1 MNLIWADWPA
11 PPTIKALCT
20 TREGGVSSAP
30 FDQLN
35 LGDHVGDDP
44 QAVIEN
50 RQLLLN
56 KVALVKPAQ
65 WLKQVHGV
73 DVVTARSDQQIRQ
86 ADACYTSESGVACVI
101 MTADCLPVLFTNRS
115 GSKVAAAHAGWRG
128 LADGVLEQTLL
139 QFDDPSEVM
148 VWMGPAI
155 GPEVFEVG
163 QEVYDRFVDD
173 LAPSRDA
180 FKPSPLHKERWMAD
194 IYQLARLRLN
204 RAGVCQIYGG
214 GLCTYTDSDQ
224 FFSYRRQAQT
234 GRMASLIWIEADE

>member
-11 PPTIKALCT
+11 PPNIKALCT
-20 TREGGVSSAP
+20 TRQGGVSSAP

-44 QAVIEN
+44 QAVLDN
-50 RQLLLN
+50 RQSLLN
-56 KVALVKPAQ
+56 SLSLVKPAQ

-73 DVVTARSDQQIRQ
+73 EVVEAYSDQQIRE
-86 ADACYTSESGVACVI
+86 ADACYTTEPGVACVI

-115 GSKVAAAHAGWRG
+115 GSKAAAAHAGWRG
-128 LADGVLEQTLL
+128 LAEGVLEQTLS

-155 GPEVFEVG
+155 GPDAFEVG

-173 LAPSRDA
+173 LAQSRDA
-180 FKPSPLHKERWMAD
+180 FKLSPSHHERWVAD

-204 RAGVCQIYGG
+204 RAGVRQIFGG
-214 GLCTYTDSDQ
+214 GLCTYTDSER

-234 GRMASLIWIEADE
+234 GRMASLIWIEDDE

>member
-11 PPTIKALCT
+11 PPKIKALCT
-20 TREGGVSSAP
+20 TRQGGVSSAP

-35 LGDHVGDDP
+35 LGDHVGDNP
-44 QAVIEN
+44 QAVLEN

-56 KVALVKPAQ
+56 SLSLVKPAQ

-73 DVVTARSDQQIRQ
+73 EVIEACTDQQIRE
-86 ADACYTSESGVACVI
+86 ADACYTTESGVACVI
-101 MTADCLPVLFTNRS
+101 MTADCLPVLFTDTA

-128 LADGVLEQTLL
+128 LADGVLERTLA
-139 QFDDPSEVM
+139 QFDDPSEVR

-155 GPEVFEVG
+155 GPNAFEVG

-173 LAPSRDA
+173 LAASRDA
-180 FKPSPLHKERWMAD
+180 FKPSPSHQDRWMAD

-204 RAGVCQIYGG
+204 RAGVRQISGG
-214 GLCTYTDSDQ
+214 GFCTYTDSDR

-234 GRMASLIWIEADE
+234 GRMASLIWIEDDQ

>member
-11 PPTIKALCT
+11 PPNIKALCT
-20 TREGGVSSAP
+20 TRQGGVSSAP

-44 QAVIEN
+44 QAVLDN
-50 RQLLLN
+50 RQSLLN
-56 KVALVKPAQ
+56 SLSLVKAAQ

-73 DVVTARSDQQIRQ
+73 EVVEAFPDQQIRQ
-86 ADACYTSESGVACVI
+86 ADACYTTEAGVACVI
-101 MTADCLPVLFTNRS
+101 MTADCLPVLFTDRS

-128 LADGVLEQTLL
+128 LAEGVLEQTLS

-155 GPEVFEVG
+155 GPDAFEVG

-173 LAPSRDA
+173 LAQSPDA
-180 FKPSPLHKERWMAD
+180 FKPSPSHNERWMAD
-194 IYQLARLRLN
+194 IYRLARLRLN
-204 RAGVCQIYGG
+204 RAGVRQIFGG
-214 GLCTYTDSDQ
+214 GLCTYTDSER

-234 GRMASLIWIEADE
+234 GRMASLIWMEANE

>member
-11 PPTIKALCT
+11 PPNIKALCT
-20 TREGGVSSAP
+20 TRQGGVSSAP

-44 QAVIEN
+44 QAVLDN
-50 RQLLLN
+50 RQSLLN
-56 KVALVKPAQ
+56 SLSLVKPAQ

-73 DVVTARSDQQIRQ
+73 EVVEAYSDQQIRQ
-86 ADACYTSESGVACVI
+86 ADACYTTEAGVACVI

-128 LADGVLEQTLL
+128 LAEGVLEQTLS

-155 GPEVFEVG
+155 GPDAFEVG

-173 LAPSRDA
+173 LAQSRDA
-180 FKPSPLHKERWMAD
+180 FKPSPSHNERWVAD

-204 RAGVCQIYGG
+204 RAGVRQIFGG
-214 GLCTYTDSDQ
+214 GLCTYTDSER

-234 GRMASLIWIEADE
+234 GRMASLIWMEANE

>member
-11 PPTIKALCT
+11 PPNIKALCT
-20 TREGGVSSAP
+20 TRQGGVSSAP

-44 QAVIEN
+44 QAVLDN
-50 RQLLLN
+50 RQSLLN
-56 KVALVKPAQ
+56 SLSLVKPAQ

-73 DVVTARSDQQIRQ
+73 EVVEAYSDQQIRE
-86 ADACYTSESGVACVI
+86 ADACYTTEPGVACVI

-128 LADGVLEQTLL
+128 LAEGVLEQTLS

-155 GPEVFEVG
+155 GPDAFEVG

-173 LAPSRDA
+173 LAQSRDA
-180 FKPSPLHKERWMAD
+180 FKPSPSHNERWVAD

-204 RAGVCQIYGG
+204 RAGVRQIFGG
-214 GLCTYTDSDQ
+214 GLCTYTDSER

-234 GRMASLIWIEADE
+234 GRMASLIWMEANE

>member
-11 PPTIKALCT
+11 PPNIKALCT
-20 TREGGVSSAP
+20 TRQGGVSSAP
-30 FDQLN
+30 FGQLN

-44 QAVIEN
+44 QAVIDN

-56 KVALVKPAQ
+56 SLSLVKPAQ

-73 DVVTARSDQQIRQ
+73 EVVEACSDQQIRQ
-86 ADACYTSESGVACVI
+86 ADACYTTEPGVACVI

-128 LADGVLEQTLL
+128 LAEGVLEETLS
-139 QFDDPSEVM
+139 QFTDPSEVM

-155 GPEVFEVG
+155 GPDTFEVG

-173 LAPSRDA
+173 LKEARHA
-180 FKPSPLHKERWMAD
+180 FKPSPSHNERWLAD
-194 IYQLARLRLN
+194 IYRLARLRLN
-204 RAGVCQIYGG
+204 RAGVRQIFGG
-214 GLCTYTDSDQ
+214 GFCTYSDSER

-234 GRMASLIWIEADE
+234 GRMASLIWLEDDR

>member
-11 PPTIKALCT
+11 PPNIKALCT
-20 TREGGVSSAP
+20 TRQGGVSSAP

-44 QAVIEN
+44 QAVLDN
-50 RQLLLN
+50 RQSLLN
-56 KVALVKPAQ
+56 SLSLVKPAQ

-73 DVVTARSDQQIRQ
+73 EVVEAYSDQQIRE
-86 ADACYTSESGVACVI
+86 ADACYTTEPGVACVI

-128 LADGVLEQTLL
+128 LAEGVLEQTLS

-155 GPEVFEVG
+155 GPDAFEVG

-173 LAPSRDA
+173 LAQSRDA
-180 FKPSPLHKERWMAD
+180 FKPSPSHNERWVAD

-204 RAGVCQIYGG
+204 RAGVRQIFGG
-214 GLCTYTDSDQ
+214 GLCTYTDSER

-234 GRMASLIWIEADE
+234 GRMASLIWIEDDE

>member
-11 PPTIKALCT
+11 PPNIKALCT
-20 TREGGVSSAP
+20 TRQGGVSSAP

-44 QAVIEN
+44 QAVLDN
-50 RQLLLN
+50 RQSLLN
-56 KVALVKPAQ
+56 SLSLVKPAQ

-73 DVVTARSDQQIRQ
+73 EVVEAYSDQQIRE
-86 ADACYTSESGVACVI
+86 ADACYTTEPGVACVI

-115 GSKVAAAHAGWRG
+115 GSKAAAAHAGWRG
-128 LADGVLEQTLL
+128 LAEGVLEQTLS

-155 GPEVFEVG
+155 GPDAFEVG

-173 LAPSRDA
+173 LAQSRDA
-180 FKPSPLHKERWMAD
+180 FKPSPSHNERWVAD

-204 RAGVCQIYGG
+204 RAGVRQIFGG
-214 GLCTYTDSDQ
+214 GLCTYTDSER

-234 GRMASLIWIEADE
+234 GRMASLIWMEANE

>member
-11 PPTIKALCT
+11 PPKIKALCT
-20 TREGGVSSAP
+20 TRQGGVSSAP

-35 LGDHVGDDP
+35 LGDHVGDNP
-44 QAVIEN
+44 QAVSDN

-56 KVALVKPAQ
+56 SLSLVKPAQ

-73 DVVTARSDQQIRQ
+73 EVVEACSDQQVRE
-86 ADACYTSESGVACVI
+86 ADACYTTESGVACVI
-101 MTADCLPVLFTNRS
+101 MTADCLPVLFTDTA

-128 LADGVLEQTLL
+128 LADGVLEQTLA
-139 QFDDPSEVM
+139 QFDDPSEVS

-155 GPEVFEVG
+155 GPNAFEVG
-163 QEVYDRFVDD
+163 QEVFDRFVDD
-173 LAPSRDA
+173 LAESRDA
-180 FKPSPLHKERWMAD
+180 FKPSTSHQDRWMAD

-204 RAGVCQIYGG
+204 RAGVRQISGG
-214 GLCTYTDSDQ
+214 GFCTYTDSDR

-234 GRMASLIWIEADE
+234 GRMASLIWIEDDQ

>member
-11 PPTIKALCT
+11 PPNIKALCT
-20 TREGGVSSAP
+20 TRQGGVSSAP

-44 QAVIEN
+44 QAVLDN
-50 RQLLLN
+50 RQSLLN
-56 KVALVKPAQ
+56 SLSLVKPAQ

-73 DVVTARSDQQIRQ
+73 EVVEAYSDQQIRE
-86 ADACYTSESGVACVI
+86 ADACYTTEPGVACVI

-128 LADGVLEQTLL
+128 LAEGVLEQTLS

-155 GPEVFEVG
+155 GPDAFEVG

-173 LAPSRDA
+173 LAQSPDA
-180 FKPSPLHKERWMAD
+180 FKPSPSHNERWVAD

-204 RAGVCQIYGG
+204 RAGVRQIFGG
-214 GLCTYTDSDQ
+214 GLCTYTDSER

-234 GRMASLIWIEADE
+234 GRMASLIWMEANE

>member
-11 PPTIKALCT
+11 PPNIKALCT
-20 TREGGVSSAP
+20 TRQGGVSSAP

-44 QAVIEN
+44 QAVLDN
-50 RQLLLN
+50 RQSLLN
-56 KVALVKPAQ
+56 SLSLVKPAQ

-73 DVVTARSDQQIRQ
+73 EVVEAYSDQQIRE
-86 ADACYTSESGVACVI
+86 ADACYTTEPGVACVI

-128 LADGVLEQTLL
+128 LAEGVLEQTLS

-155 GPEVFEVG
+155 GPDAFEVG

-173 LAPSRDA
+173 LAQSPDA
-180 FKPSPLHKERWMAD
+180 FKPSPSHNERWMAD
-194 IYQLARLRLN
+194 IYRLARLRLN
-204 RAGVCQIYGG
+204 RAGVRQIFGG
-214 GLCTYTDSDQ
+214 GLCTYTDSER

-234 GRMASLIWIEADE
+234 GRMASLIWMEANE

>member
-11 PPTIKALCT
+11 PPNIKALCT
-20 TREGGVSSAP
+20 TRQGGVSSAP
-30 FDQLN
+30 FGQLN

-44 QAVIEN
+44 QAVIDN

-56 KVALVKPAQ
+56 SLSLIKPAQ

-73 DVVTARSDQQIRQ
+73 EVVEACSDQQIRQ
-86 ADACYTSESGVACVI
+86 ADACYTTEPGVACVI

-128 LADGVLEQTLL
+128 LAEGVLEETLS
-139 QFDDPSEVM
+139 QFTDPSEVM

-155 GPEVFEVG
+155 GPDTFEVG

-173 LAPSRDA
+173 LTETRHA
-180 FKPSPLHKERWMAD
+180 FKPSPSHNERWMAD
-194 IYQLARLRLN
+194 IYRLARLRLN
-204 RAGVCQIYGG
+204 RASVRQIFGG
-214 GLCTYTDSDQ
+214 GFCTYSDSER

-234 GRMASLIWIEADE
+234 GRMASLIWLEDDR

>member
-11 PPTIKALCT
+11 PPKIKALCT
-20 TREGGVSSAP
+20 TRQGGVSSAP

-35 LGDHVGDDP
+35 LGDHVGDNP
-44 QAVIEN
+44 QTVSDN

-56 KVALVKPAQ
+56 SLSLVKPAQ

-73 DVVTARSDQQIRQ
+73 EVVEAHADQQIRQ
-86 ADACYTSESGVACVI
+86 ADACYTTESGVACVI
-101 MTADCLPVLFTNRS
+101 MTADCLPVLFTDTA

-128 LADGVLEQTLL
+128 LVDGVLEQTLA
-139 QFDDPSEVM
+139 QFDDPSEVG

-155 GPEVFEVG
+155 GPNAFEVG

-173 LAPSRDA
+173 LAESRDA
-180 FKPSPLHKERWMAD
+180 FKPSPSHQDRWMAD

-204 RAGVCQIYGG
+204 RAGVRQISGG
-214 GLCTYTDSDQ
+214 GFCTYTDSDR

-234 GRMASLIWIEADE
+234 GRMASLIWIEDDQ

>member
-11 PPTIKALCT
+11 PPNIKALCT
-20 TREGGVSSAP
+20 TRQGGVSSAP

-44 QAVIEN
+44 QAVLDN
-50 RQLLLN
+50 RQSLLN
-56 KVALVKPAQ
+56 SLSLVKPAQ

-73 DVVTARSDQQIRQ
+73 EVVEAYSDQQIRE
-86 ADACYTSESGVACVI
+86 ADACYTTEPGVACVI

-128 LADGVLEQTLL
+128 LAEGVLEQTLS

-155 GPEVFEVG
+155 GPDAFEVG

-173 LAPSRDA
+173 LAQSPDA
-180 FKPSPLHKERWMAD
+180 FKPSPSHNERWMAD
-194 IYQLARLRLN
+194 IYRLARLRLN
-204 RAGVCQIYGG
+204 RAGVRQIFGG
-214 GLCTYTDSDQ
+214 GLCTYTDSER

-234 GRMASLIWIEADE
+234 GRMASLIWMDDDE

>member
-11 PPTIKALCT
+11 PPNIKALCT
-20 TREGGVSSAP
+20 TRQGGVSSAP

-44 QAVIEN
+44 QAVLDN
-50 RQLLLN
+50 RQSLLN
-56 KVALVKPAQ
+56 SLSLVKPAQ

-73 DVVTARSDQQIRQ
+73 EVVEAYSDQQIRE
-86 ADACYTSESGVACVI
+86 ADACYTTEPGVACVI

-128 LADGVLEQTLL
+128 LAEGVLEQTLS

-155 GPEVFEVG
+155 GPDAFEVG

-173 LAPSRDA
+173 LAQSRDA
-180 FKPSPLHKERWMAD
+180 FKPSPSHHERWVAD

-204 RAGVCQIYGG
+204 RAGVRQIFGG
-214 GLCTYTDSDQ
+214 GLCTYTDSER

-234 GRMASLIWIEADE
+234 GRMASLIWMEANE

>member
-11 PPTIKALCT
+11 PPNIKALCT
-20 TREGGVSSAP
+20 TRQGGVSSAP

-44 QAVIEN
+44 QAVLDN
-50 RQLLLN
+50 RQSLLN
-56 KVALVKPAQ
+56 SLSLVKPAQ

-73 DVVTARSDQQIRQ
+73 EVVEAYSDQQIRE
-86 ADACYTSESGVACVI
+86 ADACYTTEPGVACVI

-115 GSKVAAAHAGWRG
+115 GSKEAAAHAGWRG
-128 LADGVLEQTLL
+128 LAEGVLEQTLS

-155 GPEVFEVG
+155 GPDAFEVG

-173 LAPSRDA
+173 LAQSRDA
-180 FKPSPLHKERWMAD
+180 FKPSPSHNERWVAD

-204 RAGVCQIYGG
+204 RAGVRQIFGG
-214 GLCTYTDSDQ
+214 GLCTYTDSER

-234 GRMASLIWIEADE
+234 GRMASLIWMEANE